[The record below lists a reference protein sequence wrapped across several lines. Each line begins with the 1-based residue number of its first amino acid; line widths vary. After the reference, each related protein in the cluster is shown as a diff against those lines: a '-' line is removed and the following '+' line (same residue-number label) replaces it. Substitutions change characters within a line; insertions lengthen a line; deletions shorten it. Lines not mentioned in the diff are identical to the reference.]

1 MSEIIREPRLE
12 ATKFFKYQIDKNARC
27 IHEFF
32 KSVSA
37 SQWSLSAF
45 VKYIAELETGLNFE
59 QLFKVFAKSL
69 DQIHVL
75 LVVPVCVRTFAQTY
89 LEWLGTCTGKAIVN
103 ECREYFFAKV
113 TLQEKTELKDV
124 FKDTVNVTAQAEA
137 YRAYITAPAV
147 PTKSSTS
154 FSEDQLSEYHTQQTD
169 GTYTGDE
176 SDRGTDEDVQERH
189 NDKVDEELIEA
200 SIEKKRKDEDDVT
213 STPPTKRSYSRYE
226 SPSLTTDPHLQHEQ
240 TQQAH
245 IPERHIITLE
255 NEEEKENYL
264 YDTFP
269 VHIHKRPEPNPFLVG
284 NQNDHN
290 IDEEGDEFNANLT
303 IVGGKSTDWIISG
316 INIREKL
323 TNYQLA
329 VNPPKTHPEYYD
341 IIFFN
346 LNDEDGFLRTLD
358 KGIVAQMRKEIKMAE
373 VDSKN
378 QEIKL
383 FMKNIIDRDI
393 KKTKENL
400 NHRNAETIDSFEKRF
415 TLHFVSH
422 MVKVMEDV
430 NLFHDPMSEG
440 TYIVKVL
447 APILDYFFDK
457 KKKDWRVSYGETCL
471 KACAKDVNS
480 SKKDDECRSSGKK
493 IDTIICMREEDKE
506 FSVTEVSGPPLK
518 NDWTHFMGDRMKIM
532 KMLKTLMN
540 QFAKLNPSSDITLIR
555 LFGLQA
561 YLNELTIYEFKLKYT
576 EVYTTEAILT
586 FPLPKTWADMVNADK
601 AIMGLLKYEHLL
613 SESSKT
619 IRDFLWA
626 GDDMIEAI
634 KMTTRMIHT
643 PESTEKAK
651 NIKSTKKM
659 KKN

>member
-1 MSEIIREPRLE
+1 MSDIIREPRLE
-12 ATKFFKYQIDKNARC
+12 ATKFFNTL
-27 IHEFF
+27 
-32 KSVSA
+32 
-37 SQWSLSAF
+37 LSW
-45 VKYIAELETGLNFE
+45 NFE

-75 LVVPVCVRTFAQTY
+75 LVVPVCVRTFAQNY
-89 LEWLGTCTGKAIVN
+89 LEWLETCTGKAIVN

-154 FSEDQLSEYHTQQTD
+154 FSEDQLTQQTD

-189 NDKVDEELIEA
+189 SDKVDEELIE
-200 SIEKKRKDEDDVT
+200 SSTEKKRKDEDDVT
-213 STPPTKRSYSRYE
+213 STPPTKKSRSRYE
-226 SPSLTTDPHLQHEQ
+226 SPYSPSLPSLTTDLHLQHEQ

-245 IPERHIITLE
+245 TPERHIITPE
-255 NEEEKENYL
+255 DEEEKENSL

-290 IDEEGDEFNANLT
+290 IDEEGDEFNADLT
-303 IVGGKSTDWIISG
+303 
-316 INIREKL
+316 
-323 TNYQLA
+323 
-329 VNPPKTHPEYYD
+329 
-341 IIFFN
+341 IIFFSL
-346 LNDEDGFLRTLD
+346 LNIAINNT
-358 KGIVAQMRKEIKMAE
+358 
-373 VDSKN
+373 
-378 QEIKL
+378 
-383 FMKNIIDRDI
+383 
-393 KKTKENL
+393 
-400 NHRNAETIDSFEKRF
+400 ETIDSFEKRF

-447 APILDYFFDK
+447 ASILDYFFDK

-480 SKKDDECRSSGKK
+480 SKKDDERRSSGKK

-506 FSVTEVSGPPLK
+506 FSVTEVSGSPLK
-518 NDWTHFMGDRMKIM
+518 NDWTHFMGD
-532 KMLKTLMN
+532 
-540 QFAKLNPSSDITLIR
+540 Q
-555 LFGLQA
+555 
-561 YLNELTIYEFKLKYT
+561 NELTIYEFKLKYT

-586 FPLPKTWADMVNADK
+586 FPLPKTWADMMNADK

-626 GDDMIEAI
+626 GDGMIEAI
-634 KMTTRMIHT
+634 KMTTRIIHT
-643 PESTEKAK
+643 PESTKKAK

-659 KKN
+659 KKKN

>member
-1 MSEIIREPRLE
+1 MQGKLRTTTRSN
-12 ATKFFKYQIDKNARC
+12 KFFKYQIDKNARC
-27 IHEFF
+27 VHDFF

-37 SQWSLSAF
+37 SQWSLSAY
-45 VKYIAELETGLNFE
+45 VKYIAKLETGLGFE
-59 QLFKVFAKSL
+59 QLFKVFVKSL
-69 DQIHVL
+69 VQICVL
-75 LVVPVCVRTFAQTY
+75 LVVPICVRAFAQNY
-89 LEWLGTCTGKAIVN
+89 LKWLKTCTGVAMVN
-103 ECREYFFAKV
+103 ECRGYFLAKA

-124 FKDTVNVTAQAEA
+124 FKDT
-137 YRAYITAPAV
+137 
-147 PTKSSTS
+147 
-154 FSEDQLSEYHTQQTD
+154 
-169 GTYTGDE
+169 
-176 SDRGTDEDVQERH
+176 H

-200 SIEKKRKDEDDVT
+200 SKEKRRKDETVVT
-213 STPPTKRSYSRYE
+213 STPLSKRSRSRYE
-226 SPSLTTDPHLQHEQ
+226 SPYSPSPSLTTDPHLQHEQ
-240 TQQAH
+240 TH
-245 IPERHIITLE
+245 TPDRYIITQE
-255 NEEEKENYL
+255 DEEEKEDSL
-264 YDTFP
+264 YDIFP
-269 VHIHKRPEPNPFLVG
+269 VHIHKQPEPNPFLVG
-284 NQNDHN
+284 NHN
-290 IDEEGDEFNANLT
+290 IDEEGDEFNADLT
-303 IVGGKSTDWIISG
+303 IVGGKSTDWIING

-323 TNYQLA
+323 TNYQLE

-341 IIFFN
+341 ILFFN
-346 LNDEDGFLRTLD
+346 INDEDGFLRTLD
-358 KGIVAQMRKEIKMAE
+358 KSIVAQMRKEIKMAE
-373 VDSKN
+373 VDLKN

-480 SKKDDECRSSGKK
+480 SKKDDERRSSGKK

-540 QFAKLNPSSDITLIR
+540 QFAKLNPSSDITLIK

-586 FPLPKTWADMVNADK
+586 FPLPKTWADMANADK
-601 AIMGLLKYEHLL
+601 AIMGLLKYENLL
-613 SESSKT
+613 SESEKT

-626 GDDMIEAI
+626 GDGMIEAI

-651 NIKSTKKM
+651 NIKSTKKIK